1 VSAAD
6 LEAPRE
12 LRKPGDTDAVT
23 FSWAD
28 PGAGLYGLARVA
40 GGAGADGAESA
51 SALAV
56 AFAGREP
63 LGAIAESSSDAGGAG
78 SVSVVASVEAPLE
91 RWSVRARG
99 EVEFALTFEALSPPA
114 EYVGR
119 AGIVK
124 AGGMEGYEQLCR
136 VRGTVRAGGRERPV
150 RGLGQRG
157 HSWGN
162 PDWDKIALT
171 RAVAAWF
178 DDGSGL
184 ALGLV
189 RPVKASTHADEAA
202 WGAAVGADGAREID
216 EVRLSTTSDDEGRT
230 LHAGLELW
238 LGKDDDYPHRGTGE
252 VLAGSTLE
260 LSALRLDVAFV
271 RWHVEGRTGVGRY
284 DVIRRA

>member
-1 VSAAD
+1 MSAAD

-12 LRKPGDTDAVT
+12 LRKPGDTDAIT

-40 GGAGADGAESA
+40 GGAGADGAETE

-63 LGAIAESSSDAGGAG
+63 LGAIAESSGGTG
-78 SVSVVASVEAPLE
+78 PVSVVASVETPLE

-114 EYVGR
+114 EYGGR

-136 VRGTVRAGGRERPV
+136 VRGRVRAEGRERPV

-162 PDWDKIALT
+162 PDWD
-171 RAVAAWF
+171 
-178 DDGSGL
+178 
-184 ALGLV
+184 
-189 RPVKASTHADEAA
+189 
-202 WGAAVGADGAREID
+202 
-216 EVRLSTTSDDEGRT
+216 
-230 LHAGLELW
+230 
-238 LGKDDDYPHRGTGE
+238 
-252 VLAGSTLE
+252 
-260 LSALRLDVAFV
+260 
-271 RWHVEGRTGVGRY
+271 
-284 DVIRRA
+284 